1 MIKITLLERY
11 EYLKSLVKER
21 RTEFEALCK
30 FAEEETEYLTAPAS
44 SRFHLCKESGLLEHS
59 LNVCETMLKFKN
71 AVASDI
77 SDDSCIVTAL
87 FHDLGKVGMPDNPM

>member
-1 MIKITLLERY
+1 MIYITLTERY

-44 SRFHLCKESGLLEHS
+44 SRFHLCRESGLPEH
-59 LNVCETMLKFKN
+59 
-71 AVASDI
+71 
-77 SDDSCIVTAL
+77 
-87 FHDLGKVGMPDNPM
+87 